1 LEFEVAAWGERFERF
16 VDHVLRVFEAG
27 EESPSMDVVESLGED
42 PFVFSIVNFEMA
54 IWWNA
59 VLS

>member
-1 LEFEVAAWGERFERF
+1 M
-16 VDHVLRVFEAG
+16 LRVFEAG
-27 EESPSMDVVESLGED
+27 EESPSMYVVESLGED
-42 PFVFSIVNFEMA
+42 PFVFSIVDFEMA